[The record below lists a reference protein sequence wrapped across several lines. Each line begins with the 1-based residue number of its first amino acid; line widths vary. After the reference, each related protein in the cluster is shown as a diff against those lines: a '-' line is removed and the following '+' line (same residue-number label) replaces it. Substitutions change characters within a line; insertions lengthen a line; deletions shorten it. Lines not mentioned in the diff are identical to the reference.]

1 MNWFSVGILNNS
13 VYFLCVHFKT
23 PTEIITRV
31 MRYAHGRDY
40 ADGPR
45 TTISRQLAPQ
55 VRKRVVFG
63 RRRPESTRDNNR
75 VGGGDLRSTPQCPRV
90 RFGN

>member
-1 MNWFSVGILNNS
+1 
-13 VYFLCVHFKT
+13 
-23 PTEIITRV
+23 

-75 VGGGDLRSTPQCPRV
+75 VGGGIYDRRRNVRASVLGTEDARV
-90 RFGN
+90 TTFFPPFFFYVRRFVADH